1 MLCSDSLSVK
11 DTYRL
16 KTKGQKKYSM
26 QTVTK
31 KEQKWLHLDKIDFK
45 SKTGT
50 RDQKRHYIIIKGS
63 IYQEDT
69 TIIYAPKLEHLI
81 I

>member
-1 MLCSDSLSVK
+1 
-11 DTYRL
+11 
-16 KTKGQKKYSM
+16 M

>member
-11 DTYRL
+11 DTCRL

-26 QTVTK
+26 QIVAK
-31 KEQKWLHLDKIDFK
+31 KEQKWLQSDKIDFK

-63 IYQEDT
+63 TYQEDI